1 MQAPSPLHTSAVQ
14 TTLSLFSQL
23 VPAGQ
28 LGWWQVVSV
37 PLQTSLVQGFKSSAH
52 GVPFALIISMG
63 HAPDV
68 PEQVSATSHGPA
80 EARHV
85 TPAARNASTQALR
98 VPVQRSGASLS

>member
-14 TTLSLFSQL
+14 MTPSLFSQL

-28 LGWWQVVSV
+28 LGWWQAVSV
-37 PLQTSLVQGFKSSAH
+37 PLQTSFVQGFESSVH

-80 EARHV
+80 EARQV
-85 TPAARNASTQALR
+85 KPAARQTFTHALL
-98 VPVQRSGASLS
+98 VPVQ